1 MHACTY
7 VFVVPP
13 DMMGLLTYL
22 TIAHLGKGVEIHL
35 WSKGIRKVNSVMS
48 KDAMIMG
55 MMEMTATAV
64 AEL

>member
-1 MHACTY
+1 
-7 VFVVPP
+7 
-13 DMMGLLTYL
+13 MMGLLTYL